1 MIFGSPNYFVKHNF
15 CSCSVSWPIVI
26 LNRAYGI
33 QLFHNISS
41 FRSNRIKTI
50 RLPLFV
56 GLCMMFIGNAL
67 YICLELGL
75 PIQRRYL
82 LLLGR
87 FITGMGSG
95 NVSLL
100 RTYAS
105 TASTSKDRP
114 RAIAFVT
121 CGQALVCFPWKF
133 RLQILNLCFRV
144 WLAGQVSIS
153 T

>member
-1 MIFGSPNYFVKHNF
+1 MTFHFAQFEYLSRILPYSHIFKH
-15 CSCSVSWPIVI
+15 VI
-26 LNRAYGI
+26 M
-33 QLFHNISS
+33 QFHNISC

-121 CGQALVCFPWKF
+121 CGQALVGFLKSLISRF
-133 RLQILNLCFRV
+133 YTNL
-144 WLAGQVSIS
+144 ASGHD
-153 T
+153 